1 MVSAVLQ
8 LVLVIVGYLL
18 ACMIAWALHELAH
31 YVVHSVHAESVTVG
45 FNRRGPYTDVLYAPT
60 APIYAIRLGSIAPT
74 LLYGFLLIPLL
85 LYYLQSFPIPRFD
98 LVEWSLVLTP
108 IVVLITPTGADLRG
122 FLYAHRL

>member
-1 MVSAVLQ
+1 MVSAVFQ

-18 ACMIAWALHELAH
+18 ACAMAWALHELAH
-31 YVVHSVHAESVTVG
+31 YAVHSVHAESVTVG
-45 FNRRGPYTDVLYAPT
+45 FNRRGPYTDVVYAPT

-74 LLYGFLLIPLL
+74 LLYGLVSVPIL
-85 LYYLQSFPIPRFD
+85 LYYLQSFPIPRFS

-108 IVVLITPTGADLRG
+108 LVILIAPTGSDLRG

>member
-31 YVVHSVHAESVTVG
+31 YAVHSVHAESVTVG
-45 FNRRGPYTDVLYAPT
+45 FNRRGPYTDVVYAPT
-60 APIYAIRLGSIAPT
+60 APIYAIRLGSIVPT
-74 LLYGFLLIPLL
+74 LLYGLVSVPIL

-108 IVVLITPTGADLRG
+108 IVILITPTGADLRG

>member
-18 ACMIAWALHELAH
+18 ACMAAWALHELAH
-31 YVVHSVHAESVTVG
+31 YAVHSVHAESVTVG
-45 FNRRGPYTDVLYAPT
+45 FNRRGPYTDVVYAPT

-74 LLYGFLLIPLL
+74 LLYGFLFIPLL
-85 LYYLQSFPIPRFD
+85 LYYLQSFPIPGFD

-108 IVVLITPTGADLRG
+108 IVILITPTGADLRG
-122 FLYAHRL
+122 YLYAHRL